1 MGKHRSLKRH
11 YYARGGILLG
21 FTLYM
26 TYLAQIGKLH
36 YYIVPRMIPYVHLTT
51 IALYVLALYTIY
63 LAWQEK
69 SSKHQHHEHDHD
81 QGHEHTHGHD
91 CSCQHEPPRSKT
103 KSTLIYSLFI
113 FPLLL
118 GFLLPDQLMGSDVVA
133 VKGMNLSASSSVSP
147 VQAETA
153 DRTNGTAESVLESL
167 DTAQGYE
174 QDVDG
179 TLINADHAP
188 ADQEETDSPP
198 IVEDTESTIL
208 EQEGADSI
216 VPELGDDES
225 TEGTSSEDQ
234 SFEALFP
241 SDQYSVELAELGKL
255 LYPKES
261 ITVKEEGFLETL
273 TTLDLYRDNFI
284 GKTIV
289 ISGFV
294 YREPDMSSDTFVV
307 SRMAMQC
314 CSADASPY
322 GFLVQW
328 DEANTLEKDAWIE
341 VVGTFG
347 LTQYQDIEIVQLKA
361 TEINRIA
368 APDDPYVYPYFDDFI
383 KIAEEE

>member
-1 MGKHRSLKRH
+1 MRKHHSMKRH

-69 SSKHQHHEHDHD
+69 SNKHQHREHDHD
-81 QGHEHTHGHD
+81 QGHEHIHGHD

-103 KSTLIYSLFI
+103 KSILIYSLFI

-147 VQAETA
+147 VQAESA
-153 DRTNGTAESVLESL
+153 GRTNGTAESVLESL
-167 DTAQGYE
+167 NTAQSNKQGGNE
-174 QDVDG
+174 A
-179 TLINADHAP
+179 LLNADYTLAG
-188 ADQEETDSPP
+188 QEETDSPP
-198 IVEDTESTIL
+198 NVAEMESAIS
-208 EQEGADSI
+208 EQEGTDSI
-216 VPELGDDES
+216 VSGQGDDEAAGGAS
-225 TEGTSSEDQ
+225 NEEQ

-255 LYPKES
+255 LYQKDS

-273 TTLDLYRDNFI
+273 TTLDLYRENFI

-294 YREPDMSSDTFVV
+294 YREPDMSSDTFVA

-347 LTQYQDIEIVQLKA
+347 LTQYQDIEIVQLEA